1 MRGFQRDSEDRGV
14 SEGVSRRMRG
24 VRGGSEGVRGGSEG
38 VRGGPREVR
47 GKSERGVQKGVR

>member
-14 SEGVSRRMRG
+14 SEGVSRRMG
-24 VRGGSEGVRGGSEG
+24 GVRGGSEG

-47 GKSERGVQKGVR
+47 GKSERGVR

>member
-24 VRGGSEGVRGGSEG
+24 VRGGSEGVRGG
-38 VRGGPREVR
+38 PREVR